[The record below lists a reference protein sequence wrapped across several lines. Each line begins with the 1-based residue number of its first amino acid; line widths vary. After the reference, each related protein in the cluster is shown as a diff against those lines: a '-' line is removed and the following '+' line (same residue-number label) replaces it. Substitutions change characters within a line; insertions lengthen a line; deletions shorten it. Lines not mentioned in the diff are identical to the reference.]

1 MPVPLDFLKDPWA
14 DTGDRVQFP
23 YNPDTITEL
32 MSWLKGFT
40 AKYQR
45 IPEEGGVY
53 IERREFNQILYLLT
67 KQVIDAFK
75 ITASD
80 AQLDAEI
87 AARIEADNK
96 ERAERIEADNKEKAE
111 RTEADNNLQ
120 HQLDTKFMHIESMGS
135 FTHNVNYYVDEPCF
149 LIARFG
155 IKPPDSVRA
164 VFLNAEIIRN
174 NDSIHR
180 DVGQFVFAT
189 PWGHRPDINALEITN
204 PSGGAALTPTSQ
216 LPYGGTDGA
225 NITITTFLNAGDFWH
240 SKAGSGLGRD
250 NSSGVK
256 GVEYFYVK

>member
-80 AQLDAEI
+80 AQLNAET
-87 AARIEADNK
+87 AARIEKDNDLQQQLNVKFMNVEDLSVSFGVTYTADNSGIICVDL
-96 ERAERIEADNKEKAE
+96 EWGNPGPF
-111 RTEADNNLQ
+111 TSPGCS
-120 HQLDTKFMHIESMGS
+120 HI
-135 FTHNVNYYVDEPCF
+135 
-149 LIARFG
+149 
-155 IKPPDSVRA
+155 
-164 VFLNAEIIRN
+164 NAELVCSGSSN
-174 NDSIHR
+174 P
-180 DVGQFVFAT
+180 QFVFPCMGAWET
-189 PWGHRPDINALEITN
+189 TAKEQFAGARPNLSLVAIVEEGDTFTLRGETALGFNA
-204 PSGGAALTPTSQ
+204 
-216 LPYGGTDGA
+216 
-225 NITITTFLNAGDFWH
+225 
-240 SKAGSGLGRD
+240 
-250 NSSGVK
+250 SSGIRVK
-256 GVEYFYVK
+256 SAKIMY

>member
-87 AARIEADNK
+87 AARTEKDNS
-96 ERAERIEADNKEKAE
+96 
-111 RTEADNNLQ
+111 LQ
-120 HQLDTKFMHIESMGS
+120 HQLDTKFMNIESMGS
-135 FTHNVNYYVDEPCF
+135 FTHGVNYYVDEPCF

-216 LPYGGTDGA
+216 LPYSGTDGA
-225 NITITTFLNAGDFWH
+225 NITVTTFLNAGDFWH

-256 GVEYFYVK
+256 GLEYFYIK

>member
-67 KQVIDAFK
+67 KQVIDAFN

-96 ERAERIEADNKEKAE
+96 EKAE

-120 HQLDTKFMHIESMGS
+120 QQLNVKFMNVEDLNVS
-135 FTHNVNYYVDEPCF
+135 FGVTYTADNSGIICVDLEWGNAGTFTSPGCSY
-149 LIARFG
+149 I
-155 IKPPDSVRA
+155 
-164 VFLNAEIIRN
+164 NAELICSGSSN
-174 NDSIHR
+174 P
-180 DVGQFVFAT
+180 QFVFPCMGAWDDT
-189 PWGHRPDINALEITN
+189 ANQQVAGARPNLSLVAIVEEGDTFTLRGETKLGFNA
-204 PSGGAALTPTSQ
+204 
-216 LPYGGTDGA
+216 
-225 NITITTFLNAGDFWH
+225 
-240 SKAGSGLGRD
+240 
-250 NSSGVK
+250 SSGIRVK
-256 GVEYFYVK
+256 SAKIMY

>member
-96 ERAERIEADNKEKAE
+96 ERAERIEADN
-111 RTEADNNLQ
+111 NLQ
-120 HQLDTKFMHIESMGS
+120 HQLDTKFMNIESMGS
-135 FTHNVNYYVDEPCF
+135 FTHGVNYYVDEPCF
-149 LIARFG
+149 LRARFG

-189 PWGHRPDINALEITN
+189 PYGHRPDINALEITN

-216 LPYGGTDGA
+216 LPYSGIDGA

-256 GVEYFYVK
+256 GLEYFYVK

>member
-96 ERAERIEADNKEKAE
+96 EKAE

-120 HQLDTKFMHIESMGS
+120 QQLNVKFM
-135 FTHNVNYYVDEPCF
+135 NVDE
-149 LIARFG
+149 LSVSFG
-155 IKPPDSVRA
+155 VTYTADNSGVICVDLEWGNPGPFNSPGCSHI
-164 VFLNAEIIRN
+164 NAELRCSN
-174 NDSIHR
+174 GSNP
-180 DVGQFVFAT
+180 QFVFPCMGAWDEKSGT
-189 PWGHRPDINALEITN
+189 QVAGARPNLSLVAIVE
-204 PSGGAALTPTSQ
+204 
-216 LPYGGTDGA
+216 
-225 NITITTFLNAGDFWH
+225 AGDTFEL
-240 SKAGSGLGRD
+240 KGETKFGYDAASGIR
-250 NSSGVK
+250 VK
-256 GVEYFYVK
+256 SAKIMY

>member
-67 KQVIDAFK
+67 KQVIDAFN

-120 HQLDTKFMHIESMGS
+120 QQLNVKFMNVEDLSVSFGVTYTADNSGIICVDLEWGNPGPFNSPGCSHI
-135 FTHNVNYYVDEPCF
+135 
-149 LIARFG
+149 
-155 IKPPDSVRA
+155 
-164 VFLNAEIIRN
+164 NAELVCSGSSN
-174 NDSIHR
+174 P
-180 DVGQFVFAT
+180 QFVFPCMGAWDEKSGT
-189 PWGHRPDINALEITN
+189 QFAGARPNLSLVAIVEEGDTFTLSGETTLGFNA
-204 PSGGAALTPTSQ
+204 
-216 LPYGGTDGA
+216 
-225 NITITTFLNAGDFWH
+225 
-240 SKAGSGLGRD
+240 
-250 NSSGVK
+250 SSGIRVK
-256 GVEYFYVK
+256 SAKIMY

>member
-67 KQVIDAFK
+67 KQVIDAFN

-87 AARIEADNK
+87 AARIEADNR
-96 ERAERIEADNKEKAE
+96 ERAERIEK
-111 RTEADNNLQ
+111 DNNLQ
-120 HQLDTKFMHIESMGS
+120 QQLNAKIIKVEPLSINFGVTYTAQHSGVILVDLEWGNPGS
-135 FTHNVNYYVDEPCF
+135 FTAPGCDF
-149 LIARFG
+149 M
-155 IKPPDSVRA
+155 
-164 VFLNAEIIRN
+164 NAELICSN
-174 NDSIHR
+174 GANP
-180 DVGQFVFAT
+180 QFVLACPYSWAQSGSIT
-189 PWGHRPDINALEITN
+189 GSARPNISLTAVIE
-204 PSGGAALTPTSQ
+204 SGNTYRLHCETKFGENGASQ
-216 LPYGGTDGA
+216 
-225 NITITTFLNAGDFWH
+225 I
-240 SKAGSGLGRD
+240 R
-250 NSSGVK
+250 VK
-256 GVEYFYVK
+256 SAKILY

>member
-67 KQVIDAFK
+67 KQVIDAFN

-87 AARIEADNK
+87 AARIEADNR
-96 ERAERIEADNKEKAE
+96 ERAERIEADNREKAE
-111 RTEADNNLQ
+111 RTEKDNNLQ
-120 HQLDTKFMHIESMGS
+120 QQLNVKFM
-135 FTHNVNYYVDEPCF
+135 NVDE
-149 LIARFG
+149 LSVSFG
-155 IKPPDSVRA
+155 VTYTADNSGVICVDLEWGNPGDFTSPGC
-164 VFLNAEIIRN
+164 LYMNAELICSN
-174 NDSIHR
+174 SANP
-180 DVGQFVFAT
+180 QFVFPCYGAWST
-189 PWGHRPDINALEITN
+189 TSGTVV
-204 PSGGAALTPTSQ
+204 GGARP
-216 LPYGGTDGA
+216 
-225 NITITTFLNAGDFWH
+225 NISLVAIIGAGDTFEL
-240 SKAGSGLGRD
+240 KGETKFGFDAASGIR
-250 NSSGVK
+250 VK
-256 GVEYFYVK
+256 SAKIMY

>member
-67 KQVIDAFK
+67 KQVIDAFN

-80 AQLDAEI
+80 AQLDAET

-96 ERAERIEADNKEKAE
+96 ERAERVEK
-111 RTEADNNLQ
+111 DGNLQ
-120 HQLDTKFMHIESMGS
+120 QQLNAKFMRVADLSI
-135 FTHNVNYYVDEPCF
+135 N
-149 LIARFG
+149 FG
-155 IKPPDSVRA
+155 VTYTAQHSGIILVALEWGNPGDFQKPGCEYI
-164 VFLNAEIIRN
+164 NAEIRCSN
-174 NDSIHR
+174 GANP
-180 DVGQFVFAT
+180 QFVFAT
-189 PWGHRPDINALEITN
+189 PYAWEK
-204 PSGGAALTPTSQ
+204 SGSGISGARANVTLVTVIEQGETYR
-216 LPYGGTDGA
+216 LYGQTKFGLDGA
-225 NITITTFLNAGDFWH
+225 SQMLVSNARILYL
-240 SKAGSGLGRD
+240 GS
-250 NSSGVK
+250 
-256 GVEYFYVK
+256 

>member
-14 DTGDRVQFP
+14 NTGDRVQFP

-67 KQVIDAFK
+67 KQVIDAFN

-87 AARIEADNK
+87 AARIDAD
-96 ERAERIEADNKEKAE
+96 EKEKAE
-111 RTEADNNLQ
+111 RIEKDNDLQ
-120 HQLDTKFMHIESMGS
+120 QQLNAKFMNIESMGS
-135 FTHNVNYYVDEPCF
+135 FTHGVNYYVDEPCF

-155 IKPPDSVRA
+155 IKPSDSARA
-164 VFLNAEIIRN
+164 TFMNAEIIRN
-174 NDSIHR
+174 NDSVNR
-180 DVGQFVFAT
+180 DVGQFVVAT

-204 PSGGAALTPTSQ
+204 PSGGSALTPTSQ
-216 LPYGGTDGA
+216 LPYEPMDA
-225 NITITTFLNAGDFWH
+225 VNVAITTFLNAGDYWH

-250 NSSGVK
+250 NSSGVI
-256 GVEYFYVK
+256 GLEYFYIK

>member
-87 AARIEADNK
+87 AARIEADNREK
-96 ERAERIEADNKEKAE
+96 AERIEK
-111 RTEADNNLQ
+111 DNNLQ
-120 HQLDTKFMHIESMGS
+120 QQLNVKFMNVDNLNVSFGVTYTADNSGIICVDLEWGNPGDFESPGCL
-135 FTHNVNYYVDEPCF
+135 Y
-149 LIARFG
+149 I
-155 IKPPDSVRA
+155 
-164 VFLNAEIIRN
+164 NAEIICSN
-174 NDSIHR
+174 GSNP
-180 DVGQFVFAT
+180 QFMFPCYGAWSQT
-189 PWGHRPDINALEITN
+189 PFTVV
-204 PSGGAALTPTSQ
+204 GGARPNMSLVAII
-216 LPYGGTDGA
+216 G
-225 NITITTFLNAGDFWH
+225 AGDTFELKGETKFGFDAA
-240 SKAGSGLGRD
+240 SEIR
-250 NSSGVK
+250 VK
-256 GVEYFYVK
+256 SARIMY

>member
-67 KQVIDAFK
+67 KQVIDAFN

-87 AARIEADNK
+87 AARIEAD
-96 ERAERIEADNKEKAE
+96 EKEKAE
-111 RTEADNNLQ
+111 RIEKDNNLQ
-120 HQLDTKFMHIESMGS
+120 QQLNAKFMSVEDMGS
-135 FTHNVNYYVDEPCF
+135 FTHGVNYYVDEPCF
-149 LIARFG
+149 LIARFEVADSSGKYG
-155 IKPPDSVRA
+155 IM
-164 VFLNAEIIRN
+164 NAEIERN
-174 NDSIHR
+174 ATSQAHVVDS
-180 DVGQFVFAT
+180 GQFVFAA
-189 PWGHRPDINALEITN
+189 PWGHRMDINSLKINGPESTIL
-204 PSGGAALTPTSQ
+204 SPTSQ
-216 LPYGGTDGA
+216 LPLGPIDNA
-225 NITITTFLNAGDFWH
+225 NITITTFLNGGDTWR
-240 SKAGSGLGRD
+240 SKCGTILGRD
-250 NSSGVK
+250 NSSGIVGRNYYIIK
-256 GVEYFYVK
+256 

>member
-67 KQVIDAFK
+67 KQVIDAFN

-87 AARIEADNK
+87 AARIEADN
-96 ERAERIEADNKEKAE
+96 D
-111 RTEADNNLQ
+111 LQ
-120 HQLDTKFMHIESMGS
+120 AQLNRKFMSVEDMGS
-135 FTHNVNYYVDEPCF
+135 FTHGVNYYVDEPCF
-149 LIARFG
+149 LIARFEVADGSGKYG
-155 IKPPDSVRA
+155 IM
-164 VFLNAEIIRN
+164 NAEIERN
-174 NDSIHR
+174 ATSQSHVVDS
-180 DVGQFVFAT
+180 GQFVFAA
-189 PWGHRPDINALEITN
+189 PWGHRMDINSLKINGPQSTILS
-204 PSGGAALTPTSQ
+204 PTDQLPLTPI
-216 LPYGGTDGA
+216 DNA
-225 NITITTFLNAGDFWH
+225 NITITTFLNGGDTWR
-240 SKAGSGLGRD
+240 SKCGTILGRD
-250 NSSGVK
+250 NSSGIVGK
-256 GVEYFYVK
+256 NYYIIK